1 MSDKLVPLVLDLNVQ
16 EEKRLDESFLRLFG
30 GLIQTLMKRMFGMPT
45 PEIQIRGTEQQIDA
59 LKNALSYEKKYLQ
72 TFYALGL
79 DNPRTYRSKAELD
92 KATTSFERITG
103 LKWPFK

>member
-1 MSDKLVPLVLDLNVQ
+1 MSDKLVPLVLDLNTNS
-16 EEKRLDESFLRLFG
+16 KRLDESFLLMFG
-30 GLIQTLMKRMFGMPT
+30 SMIKLLMQRMFGMST
-45 PEIQIRGTEQQIDA
+45 PEINIRGTEQQIEA
-59 LKNALSYEKKYLQ
+59 LKNALSYEKKYLE

-92 KATTSFERITG
+92 KATASFERITG

>member
-1 MSDKLVPLVLDLNVQ
+1 MTDKLVPLILELNVQ
-16 EEKRLDESFLRLFG
+16 EEKRLDESFLRMFG
-30 GLIQTLMKRMFGMPT
+30 GLINKLMQRMFGMPT
-45 PEIQIRGTEQQIDA
+45 PEIVIRGTDQQIDA
-59 LKNALSYEKKYLQ
+59 LKSALSYEKKYLE

-92 KATTSFERITG
+92 KATASFERITG

>member
-1 MSDKLVPLVLDLNVQ
+1 MQK
-16 EEKRLDESFLRLFG
+16 
-30 GLIQTLMKRMFGMPT
+30 MFGMST
-45 PEIQIRGTEQQIDA
+45 PEINIRGTEQQIEA
-59 LKNALSYEKKYLQ
+59 LKSALSSEKKYLE

-92 KATTSFERITG
+92 KTTASFERITG

>member
-16 EEKRLDESFLRLFG
+16 EEKKLDESYLRLFG

-45 PEIQIRGTEQQIDA
+45 PEISIRGTEQQIDA

-92 KATTSFERITG
+92 KATASFEKSTG

>member
-16 EEKRLDESFLRLFG
+16 EEKRLDESFLRIFG
-30 GLIQTLMKRMFGMPT
+30 GLIQTLMQRMFGMPT
-45 PEIQIRGTEQQIDA
+45 PEINIRGTEQQIDA
-59 LKNALSYEKKYLQ
+59 LKNALAYEKKYLQ

-92 KATTSFERITG
+92 KATASFERITG

>member
-16 EEKRLDESFLRLFG
+16 EEKRLDESFLRMFG
-30 GLIQTLMKRMFGMPT
+30 GLIQTLMQRMFGMPT
-45 PEIQIRGTEQQIDA
+45 PEINIRGTEQQIDA

-79 DNPRTYRSKAELD
+79 DNPRTYRSKVELD
-92 KATTSFERITG
+92 KATASFEKSTG

>member
-45 PEIQIRGTEQQIDA
+45 PEITIRGTEQQIDA

-72 TFYALGL
+72 TFYSLGL

-92 KATTSFERITG
+92 KATASFERITG

>member
-1 MSDKLVPLVLDLNVQ
+1 MSDKLVPLVLDLNTNN
-16 EEKRLDESFLRLFG
+16 KRLDESFLLMFG
-30 GLIQTLMKRMFGMPT
+30 TLVKLMMKRMFGMPT
-45 PEIQIRGTEQQIDA
+45 PEINIRGTEQQIAA
-59 LKNALSYEKKYLQ
+59 LKNALSYEKKYLE

-92 KATTSFERITG
+92 KATASFERITG

>member
-1 MSDKLVPLVLDLNVQ
+1 MSDKLVPLVLNLNVQ

-79 DNPRTYRSKAELD
+79 DNPQTYRSKAELD